1 MKTVANLSVLVV
13 EDEPLQKIFAVE
25 KLRELGCVDVIEA
38 ADGLEAMARL
48 SERHIDLI
56 FCDIGMPH
64 MDGSQFVLAQD
75 RSAQSAGKEL
85 PVLVWMS
92 VHAEDVRES
101 HLQLAYSAGFPFVEA
116 IAKPLTLAALQGILA
131 TALTMMNAI
140 KPPLAKGG
148 KTAPATTDGPIGD
161 DDILRAICDTSE
173 FEVWYQPQLSLE
185 TKTIVGADAMVRWSH
200 PKFSYLAPEQFM
212 ALIERQGLGLMLFYR
227 TVNHV
232 LKTQQKLEHLG
243 CSIPIC
249 IKASASTLETSEI
262 ADYLYERAQ
271 RYGIGSQLVTVGISE
286 EEPSQHALKLAAS
299 LNRLR
304 LRGFGLSIDDFGSG
318 ISTMKLL
325 SQMPFTE
332 IRIDRHFVRQFLRQP
347 QCRVIVES
355 IIGIAKRLQLTV
367 VAEGIE
373 NARQMEVLAAMGCG
387 RGQGYIAAPMRQD
400 DFLNKVGANQ
410 LFNNGLINA

>member
-1 MKTVANLSVLVV
+1 MKTVADLSVLVV
-13 EDEPLQKIFAVE
+13 EDEPLQKKFAVE
-25 KLRELGCVDVIEA
+25 KLRELGCVNVIDA
-38 ADGLEAMARL
+38 ADGMEAMARL
-48 SERHIDLI
+48 SERHIDLV
-56 FCDIGMPH
+56 FCDIGMPN
-64 MDGSQFVLAQD
+64 MDGSQFVLAHD
-75 RSAQSAGKEL
+75 RLVQSAGKEL
-85 PVLVWMS
+85 PMLVWMS
-92 VHAEDVRES
+92 VHGEDVRES

-116 IAKPLTLAALQGILA
+116 ISKPLSVPALQTVLAA
-131 TALTMMNAI
+131 ALTMMNAI
-140 KPPLAKGG
+140 KPSSAKSG
-148 KTAPATTDGPIGD
+148 KTTPAPGDGAIGD

-173 FEVWYQPQLSLE
+173 FEVWYQPQVSLE
-185 TKTIVGADAMVRWSH
+185 TRAIVGADAMVRWSH
-200 PKFSYLAPEQFM
+200 PKFSYLMPEQFM
-212 ALIERQGLGLMLFYR
+212 TLIERQGLGLMLFYR

-232 LKTQQKLEHLG
+232 LKTQQKLAHIG

-249 IKASASTLETSEI
+249 IKASASTLETPEI
-262 ADYLYERAQ
+262 ADYLYERSQ
-271 RYGIGSQLVTVGISE
+271 RYGIASHLITVGISE

-304 LRGFGLSIDDFGSG
+304 LCGFGLSIDDFGSG

-355 IIGIAKRLQLTV
+355 IIGIAKRLQLIVT
-367 VAEGIE
+367 AEGIE
-373 NARQMEVLAAMGCG
+373 NARQMEILAAMGCG
-387 RGQGYIAAPMRQD
+387 RGQGYIVAPMRQE